1 MAGKPPHWRPA
12 IKTLNHP
19 MTHSTKL
26 RTLAVHAGQQP
37 DPQHGC
43 LAAPIYQTS
52 TFAYGSF
59 DRGASI
65 FAGETQGYVYSRMAN
80 PTVAMLEQKIAALE
94 QAEDA
99 IAFASGTGAISAL
112 LLTLLNPG
120 DEVLFVGPLYGGTES
135 QLRDLLPRFGIH
147 AIEVASVAALPP
159 AITPRS
165 RMIYVETPM
174 NPTLGIVD
182 LQQVA
187 SIAREARLI
196 SVADNTFATPILT
209 QPITL
214 GIDLSLHSA
223 TKYIGGHGD
232 ATGGIITGTRQHLDQ
247 IRRVGMKQIGA
258 CMSPQDAYLF
268 IRGAKTIALRVEQ
281 SSQNALQLARFLQQ
295 RPEIAQV
302 YYPGLPEH
310 PGHAVAARQ
319 MRAFGGIL
327 SCEMRGG
334 LAAAR
339 TLLDAL
345 QLITQAVSIG
355 DTDSLACHP
364 ASTTHRGIAAEIRQ
378 RQGVTE
384 GMIRFSIGIEDADD
398 LQADLARALDLIA

>member
-1 MAGKPPHWRPA
+1 MSDSR
-12 IKTLNHP
+12 
-19 MTHSTKL
+19 KL
-26 RTLAVHAGQQP
+26 RTLAVHAGQHP
-37 DPQHGC
+37 DPQYGC

-59 DRGASI
+59 ERGAQI
-65 FAGETQGYVYSRMAN
+65 FAGETPGYVYSRMAN
-80 PTVAMLEQKIAALE
+80 PTVAMLENKIAALE
-94 QAEDA
+94 QAEAA
-99 IAFASGTGAISAL
+99 IAFSSGTGAISSL
-112 LLTLLNPG
+112 LLALLNPG
-120 DEVLFVGPLYGGTES
+120 DEILFVGPLYGGTEA
-135 QLRDLLPRFGIH
+135 QLRDLLPRFGIR
-147 AIEVASVAALPP
+147 AIEVASATALPA

-182 LQQVA
+182 LALVA
-187 SIAREARLI
+187 EIGRKNGLL

-232 ATGGIITGTRQHLDQ
+232 ATGGIITGASKHLQ
-247 IRRVGMKQIGA
+247 PIRHVGMKQIGA

-268 IRGAKTIALRVEQ
+268 IRGAKTLALRVEQ
-281 SSQNALQLARFLQQ
+281 SSQNALQLAQFLQQ
-295 RPEIAQV
+295 RPEIARV
-302 YYPGLPEH
+302 YYPGLPSH
-310 PGHAVAARQ
+310 PNHAVAARQ

-327 SCEMRGG
+327 SCDMAGG

-339 TLLDAL
+339 TLLDNL

-364 ASTTHRGIAAEIRQ
+364 ASTTHRGIAPEIRQ
-378 RQGVTE
+378 RQGVTD

-398 LQADLARALDLIA
+398 LQRDMARALAMIG

>member
-1 MAGKPPHWRPA
+1 MNQVH
-12 IKTLNHP
+12 
-19 MTHSTKL
+19 KL

-37 DPQHGC
+37 DPQYGC

-59 DRGASI
+59 ERGAQI
-65 FAGETQGYVYSRMAN
+65 FAGTTPGYVYSRIAN
-80 PTVAMLEQKIAALE
+80 PTVATLERKVAALE

-99 IAFASGTGAISAL
+99 IAFSSGTGAVSSL
-112 LLTLLNPG
+112 LLALLNPG
-120 DEVLFVGPLYGGTES
+120 DEILFVGPLYGGTEA
-135 QLRDLLPRFGIH
+135 QLRDLLPRFGMQPV
-147 AIEVASVAALPP
+147 EVAGVDALAA

-182 LQQVA
+182 LEQVA
-187 SIAREARLI
+187 SIARANGLV

-209 QPITL
+209 RPLTL

-232 ATGGIITGTRQHLDQ
+232 ATGGIISGSREKLNR
-247 IRRVGMKQIGA
+247 IRHVGMKQLGA

-268 IRGAKTIALRVEQ
+268 IRGAKTLALRVEQ
-281 SSQNALQLARFLQQ
+281 AAENALLLAQFLRQ
-295 RPEIAQV
+295 RPEVARV
-302 YYPGLPEH
+302 YYPGLPDH
-310 PGHAVAARQ
+310 PNHAVAARQ

-327 SCEMRGG
+327 SCEMAGG
-334 LAAAR
+334 LPAAR
-339 TLLDAL
+339 TLLDTL

-364 ASTTHRGIAAEIRQ
+364 ASTTHRGIAPEIRQ
-378 RQGVTE
+378 RQGVTD

-398 LQADLARALDLIA
+398 LQADLGAALAAIR

>member
-1 MAGKPPHWRPA
+1 MSQSR
-12 IKTLNHP
+12 N
-19 MTHSTKL
+19 L
-26 RTLAVHAGQQP
+26 RTLTVHAGQHP
-37 DPQHGC
+37 DPQYGC

-59 DRGASI
+59 ERGAQI
-65 FAGETQGYVYSRMAN
+65 FAGETPGYVYSRMAN
-80 PTVAMLEQKIAALE
+80 PTVVMLERKIAALE
-94 QAEDA
+94 QAEAA
-99 IAFASGTGAISAL
+99 IAFSSGTGAISSL
-112 LLTLLNPG
+112 LLACLNPG
-120 DEVLFVGPLYGGTES
+120 DEILFVGPLYGGTEA
-135 QLRDLLPRFGIH
+135 QLRDLLPRFGIR
-147 AIEVASVAALPP
+147 AVEVASADALPA
-159 AITPRS
+159 AITSHS

-182 LQQVA
+182 LAQIA
-187 SIAREARLI
+187 TIAREHRLL

-209 QPITL
+209 QPLAL

-232 ATGGIITGTRQHLDQ
+232 ATGGIIAGASRHLDR
-247 IRRVGMKQIGA
+247 IRHVGMKQIGA

-268 IRGAKTIALRVEQ
+268 IRGAKTLALRVEQ
-281 SSQNALQLARFLQQ
+281 SSENALQLAQFLQR
-295 RPEIAQV
+295 RPEIARV
-302 YYPGLPEH
+302 YYPGLQQH
-310 PGHAVAARQ
+310 PNHAVAARQ

-327 SCEMRGG
+327 SCDMAGG

-364 ASTTHRGIAAEIRQ
+364 ASTTHRGIAPAIRQ
-378 RQGVTE
+378 RQGVTD
-384 GMIRFSIGIEDADD
+384 GMIRFSIGIENVVD
-398 LQADLARALDLIA
+398 LQEDMARGLAMIG

>member
-1 MAGKPPHWRPA
+1 MSDSR
-12 IKTLNHP
+12 
-19 MTHSTKL
+19 KL
-26 RTLAVHAGQQP
+26 RTLAVHAGQHP
-37 DPQHGC
+37 DPQFGS

-59 DRGASI
+59 ERGAQI
-65 FAGETQGYVYSRMAN
+65 FAGETPGYVYSRIAN

-99 IAFASGTGAISAL
+99 IAFSSGTGAIGSL
-112 LLTLLNPG
+112 LLALLNPG
-120 DEVLFVGPLYGGTES
+120 DEILFVGPLYGGTEV
-135 QLRDLLPRFGIH
+135 QLRDLLPRFGIR
-147 AIEVASVAALPP
+147 AVEVASADALLA
-159 AITPRS
+159 AITSRS

-182 LQQVA
+182 LRQVA
-187 SIAREARLI
+187 VIARGAGLI

-209 QPITL
+209 QPLAL
-214 GIDLSLHSA
+214 GIDIALHSA

-232 ATGGIITGTRQHLDQ
+232 ATGGIVAGTRRHLEP
-247 IRRVGMKQIGA
+247 IRHLGMKQIGA

-268 IRGAKTIALRVEQ
+268 IRGAKTLALRVEQ
-281 SSQNALQLARFLQQ
+281 SSENALQLAQFLQQ
-295 RPEIAQV
+295 RPEIARV

-310 PGHAVAARQ
+310 PNHATAARQ

-327 SCEMRGG
+327 SCEMAGG
-334 LAAAR
+334 LPAAR

-364 ASTTHRGIAAEIRQ
+364 ASTTHRGVAQEIRQ
-378 RQGVTE
+378 RQGVTD
-384 GMIRFSIGIEDADD
+384 GMIRFSIGIEDAGD
-398 LQADLARALDLIA
+398 LQSDLAQALNMLR